1 MADPTPNIAT
11 DTNYNFFADDSNEAS
26 EDFDFFSPD
35 LIETEEAPNFFAESD
50 VDLPQDSPYFDE
62 VIDIY
67 NSEATSLKEFK
78 LERKKKDEKSN
89 LLNAIFNK
97 LQL

>member
-1 MADPTPNIAT
+1 MTYDWKDKRIEAINKIAEKKNLT
-11 DTNYNFFADDSNEAS
+11 C
-26 EDFDFFSPD
+26 SP
-35 LIETEEAPNFFAESD
+35 
-50 VDLPQDSPYFDE
+50 DSPYFDE

-78 LERKKKDEKSN
+78 LERKKKDEKNN
-89 LLNAIFNK
+89 LLNSIINK

>member
-1 MADPTPNIAT
+1 MSDWKDKRI
-11 DTNYNFFADDSNEAS
+11 EAINRIC
-26 EDFDFFSPD
+26 ERNNLTCSP
-35 LIETEEAPNFFAESD
+35 
-50 VDLPQDSPYFDE
+50 DSPYFDE

-89 LLNAIFNK
+89 LLNSIINK

>member
-1 MADPTPNIAT
+1 MSDWKDKRI
-11 DTNYNFFADDSNEAS
+11 EAINKIV
-26 EDFDFFSPD
+26 ERKNLTCSP
-35 LIETEEAPNFFAESD
+35 
-50 VDLPQDSPYFDE
+50 DSPYFDE

-67 NSEATSLKEFK
+67 NSDAKSLKDFK
-78 LERKKKDEKSN
+78 LERKKKDEKNN

>member
-1 MADPTPNIAT
+1 MAIDWKDKRI
-11 DTNYNFFADDSNEAS
+11 EAINRIT
-26 EDFDFFSPD
+26 ERKNLTCSP
-35 LIETEEAPNFFAESD
+35 
-50 VDLPQDSPYFDE
+50 DSPYFDE

-89 LLNAIFNK
+89 LLNSIINK

>member
-1 MADPTPNIAT
+1 MSDWKDKRI
-11 DTNYNFFADDSNEAS
+11 EAINRVC
-26 EDFDFFSPD
+26 ERKNLTCSP
-35 LIETEEAPNFFAESD
+35 
-50 VDLPQDSPYFDE
+50 DSPYFDE

-67 NSEATSLKEFK
+67 NSAAESLKDFK
-78 LERKKKDEKSN
+78 LERKKKDEKNN

>member
-1 MADPTPNIAT
+1 MSDWKDKRI
-11 DTNYNFFADDSNEAS
+11 EAINRVC
-26 EDFDFFSPD
+26 ERKNLTCSP
-35 LIETEEAPNFFAESD
+35 
-50 VDLPQDSPYFDE
+50 DSPYFDE

-78 LERKKKDEKSN
+78 LERKKKDEKN
-89 LLNAIFNK
+89 NFLNAIINK

>member
-1 MADPTPNIAT
+1 MSDWKDKRI
-11 DTNYNFFADDSNEAS
+11 EAINRVV
-26 EDFDFFSPD
+26 ERKNLTCSPD
-35 LIETEEAPNFFAESD
+35 SR
-50 VDLPQDSPYFDE
+50 YFDE

-67 NSEATSLKEFK
+67 NSEASSLKEFK

-89 LLNAIFNK
+89 LLNSIINK

>member
-1 MADPTPNIAT
+1 MTKDWKDKRI
-11 DTNYNFFADDSNEAS
+11 EAINRVC
-26 EDFDFFSPD
+26 ERKNLTCSP
-35 LIETEEAPNFFAESD
+35 
-50 VDLPQDSPYFDE
+50 DSPYFDE

-67 NSEATSLKEFK
+67 NSEATSLQDFK
-78 LERKKKDEKSN
+78 LERKKKDEKNN

>member
-1 MADPTPNIAT
+1 MSDWKDKRI
-11 DTNYNFFADDSNEAS
+11 EAINRVC
-26 EDFDFFSPD
+26 ERKNLTCSP
-35 LIETEEAPNFFAESD
+35 
-50 VDLPQDSPYFDE
+50 DSPYFDE

-78 LERKKKDEKSN
+78 LERKKKDEKNN
-89 LLNAIFNK
+89 LLNSIINK

>member
-1 MADPTPNIAT
+1 MSDWKDKRI
-11 DTNYNFFADDSNEAS
+11 EAINRVC
-26 EDFDFFSPD
+26 ERKNLTCSP
-35 LIETEEAPNFFAESD
+35 
-50 VDLPQDSPYFDE
+50 DSPYFDE

-78 LERKKKDEKSN
+78 LERKKKDEKNN
-89 LLNAIFNK
+89 LLNAIINK

>member
-1 MADPTPNIAT
+1 MIIRDWKDKRI
-11 DTNYNFFADDSNEAS
+11 EAINRIC
-26 EDFDFFSPD
+26 ERKNLTCSPD
-35 LIETEEAPNFFAESD
+35 SL
-50 VDLPQDSPYFDE
+50 YFDE

-89 LLNAIFNK
+89 LLNSIINK

>member
-1 MADPTPNIAT
+1 MSDWKDKRI
-11 DTNYNFFADDSNEAS
+11 EAINRIC
-26 EDFDFFSPD
+26 ERKNLTCSP
-35 LIETEEAPNFFAESD
+35 
-50 VDLPQDSPYFDE
+50 DSPYFDE

-67 NSEATSLKEFK
+67 NSDAESLKDFK
-78 LERKKKDEKSN
+78 LERKNKNEKNN

>member
-1 MADPTPNIAT
+1 MSDWKDKRI
-11 DTNYNFFADDSNEAS
+11 EAINRIC
-26 EDFDFFSPD
+26 ERKNLTCSP
-35 LIETEEAPNFFAESD
+35 
-50 VDLPQDSPYFDE
+50 DSPYFDE

-78 LERKKKDEKSN
+78 LERKKKDEKNN

>member
-1 MADPTPNIAT
+1 MSDWKDKRI
-11 DTNYNFFADDSNEAS
+11 EAINRIS
-26 EDFDFFSPD
+26 KRKNLTCSP
-35 LIETEEAPNFFAESD
+35 
-50 VDLPQDSPYFDE
+50 DSPYFDE

-67 NSEATSLKEFK
+67 NSDAESLKDFK
-78 LERKKKDEKSN
+78 LERKKKNEKNN

>member
-1 MADPTPNIAT
+1 MTKDWKDKRI
-11 DTNYNFFADDSNEAS
+11 EAINKIV
-26 EDFDFFSPD
+26 EKKNLTCSP
-35 LIETEEAPNFFAESD
+35 
-50 VDLPQDSPYFDE
+50 DSPYFDE

-89 LLNAIFNK
+89 LLNSIINK